1 MAPLDQ
7 ELPNE
12 KNMGFLDHLEELRG
26 RLFKSILAVIV
37 AASFLFIK
45 KDLIFDDVL
54 FGPRDPEFISY
65 KMWCEFSKLFGQ
77 GNSFCVTEIKYE
89 LKSLTMLGNFSAH
102 CLISMIGGVIISFPV
117 IMYQVWAFIKPALKK
132 KEKKSIRGVVF
143 YSSILFFSGIAFG
156 YFIVSP
162 LSLQFLGSYELG
174 TGENNVA
181 VEAAIMSYVSTIT
194 SITFAAGL
202 IFQLPILIFF
212 LSKVGIV
219 TAPLLRKYRR
229 HALVGILVL
238 SALITPPDITSQ
250 VLVSIPV
257 LFLYE
262 LSIIIAKRQDRKR
275 EKRNKK

>member
-117 IMYQVWAFIKPALKK
+117 IMYQVWAFIKPALKRK
-132 KEKKSIRGVVF
+132 KKSLLESCLLLINSFLFRNCIW
-143 YSSILFFSGIAFG
+143 ILL
-156 YFIVSP
+156 VSP

>member
-1 MAPLDQ
+1 M
-7 ELPNE
+7 
-12 KNMGFLDHLEELRG
+12 
-26 RLFKSILAVIV
+26 
-37 AASFLFIK
+37 
-45 KDLIFDDVL
+45 
-54 FGPRDPEFISY
+54 
-65 KMWCEFSKLFGQ
+65 
-77 GNSFCVTEIKYE
+77 
-89 LKSLTMLGNFSAH
+89 
-102 CLISMIGGVIISFPV
+102 
-117 IMYQVWAFIKPALKK
+117 
-132 KEKKSIRGVVF
+132 
-143 YSSILFFSGIAFG
+143 
-156 YFIVSP
+156 
-162 LSLQFLGSYELG
+162 G
-174 TGENNVA
+174 TGDNNVA